1 MKKGLVVLLALVGL
15 IVIVGG
21 WLSGQ
26 YNGLVTAQEGVNQ
39 AWAQV
44 ENVYQRRADLIP
56 NLVETV
62 KGAAAFEKDTFTEV
76 AEARARVG
84 SLQVTPEMLKDPQA
98 LKNFEAAQG
107 QLTSALSRL
116 LAVAENYPQ
125 LKANQNFLDLQS
137 QLEGTEN
144 RIAVERRTF
153 NQVAQG
159 YNTKIRVFPTSIIAG
174 MFGFTPRAYFE
185 AAPGSEKAPAVKF

>member
-1 MKKGLVVLLALVGL
+1 M
-15 IVIVGG
+15 
-21 WLSGQ
+21 
-26 YNGLVTAQEGVNQ
+26 
-39 AWAQV
+39 
-44 ENVYQRRADLIP
+44 DH
-56 NLVETV
+56 
-62 KGAAAFEKDTFTEV
+62 AFEQDTYTQV
-76 AEARARVG
+76 AEARAKVG
-84 SLQVTPEMLKDPQA
+84 SIQLTPEMLKDPQA

-153 NQVAQG
+153 NQVAQT
-159 YNTKIRVFPTSIIAG
+159 YNTKIRVFPTSLLAG
-174 MFGFTPRAYFE
+174 MFGFAPRPYFE
-185 AAPGSEKAPAVKF
+185 AAPGSDKAPVVKF

>member
-1 MKKGLVVLLALVGL
+1 
-15 IVIVGG
+15 
-21 WLSGQ
+21 
-26 YNGLVTAQEGVNQ
+26 
-39 AWAQV
+39 
-44 ENVYQRRADLIP
+44 
-56 NLVETV
+56 
-62 KGAAAFEKDTFTEV
+62 
-76 AEARARVG
+76 
-84 SLQVTPEMLKDPQA
+84 PEMLKDPQA

-153 NQVAQG
+153 NQVAQT
-159 YNTKIRVFPTSIIAG
+159 YNTKIRIFPTSLLAG
-174 MFGFTPRAYFE
+174 MFGFTPRSYFE
-185 AAPGSEKAPAVKF
+185 AAPGSEKAPTVKF